1 MSVGA
6 DVRVR
11 PGRDRRVSRWHG
23 RLRRFDRRHVRL
35 VAFILSAPIAAWG
48 LHALLAP
55 GRFPVRSVRIVGHLG
70 HIPQALLVA
79 AIRPFLYRDFY
90 TLPLDQVGAAV
101 KTVPWVGSVRVE
113 RRFPRTLV
121 IRVRRLRLAAQWARG
136 GWVDA
141 RGLHAHLDHYEPP
154 KGLPLFQGP
163 AGSESAMWTHYE
175 RFEALLKPVGLT
187 IAALDLSSRGTW
199 RATLKNGPSLVLG
212 HDSCARLA
220 RFVAVFPQLAGE
232 RAKMRQVDLRYTNG
246 FAIGWKAGSGGQ
258 ND

>member
-6 DVRVR
+6 DIRVR
-11 PGRDRRVSRWHG
+11 PTRNRRTPRWYGRFLGLS
-23 RLRRFDRRHVRL
+23 RRHLRIA
-35 VAFILSAPIAAWG
+35 AFTLSAPFAAWG
-48 LHALLAP
+48 LHSLLAP
-55 GRFPVRSVRIVGHLG
+55 GRFPVRSVRVVGRLG
-70 HIPQALLVA
+70 HIPQPLLVA
-79 AIRPFLYRDFY
+79 ALRPFLSQDFY

-121 IRVRRLRLAAQWARG
+121 IHVKRLHLKAQWAGG
-136 GWVDA
+136 GWLDA
-141 RGLHAHLDHYEPP
+141 QGLRAHLDHYEQP

-163 AGSESAMWTHYE
+163 AGTESAMWTHYG

-187 IAALDLSSRGTW
+187 IATLKLSDRGAW
-199 RATLKNGPSLVLG
+199 RATLKGGPKLVLG
-212 HDSCARLA
+212 HDSYARLA
-220 RFVAVFPQLAGE
+220 RFVAVFPQLESE

-246 FAIGWKAGSGGQ
+246 FAIGWKTGSGDK